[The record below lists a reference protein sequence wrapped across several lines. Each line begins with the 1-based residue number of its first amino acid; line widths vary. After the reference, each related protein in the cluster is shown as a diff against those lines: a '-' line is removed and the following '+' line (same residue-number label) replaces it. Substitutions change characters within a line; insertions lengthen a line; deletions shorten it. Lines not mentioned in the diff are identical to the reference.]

1 MKDYKKYIIGD
12 SEHELFV
19 SVSEYDSPEDQ
30 KNHLEDIKAV
40 LETEII
46 RLNTL

>member
-19 SVSEYDSPEDQ
+19 SVSEYDSPED
-30 KNHLEDIKAV
+30 
-40 LETEII
+40 
-46 RLNTL
+46 